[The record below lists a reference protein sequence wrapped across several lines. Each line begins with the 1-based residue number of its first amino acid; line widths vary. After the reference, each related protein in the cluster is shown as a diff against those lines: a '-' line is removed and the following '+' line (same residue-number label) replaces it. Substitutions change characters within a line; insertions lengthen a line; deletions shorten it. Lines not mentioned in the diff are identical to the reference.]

1 LKINPTGNELICFIV
16 NVITLKQVLVPNI
29 LLPLRKLL
37 PIRMQKLDLIRCN
50 LTRWIAMFVFAALFM
65 VEANAQDKHFTQFY
79 ASPLTLNPALTGAM
93 EGSYRVGA
101 IYRDQWR
108 KVLENPIKT
117 FSMAADLRF
126 DANRKRSTE
135 DAFGLGIMFFNDKV
149 SVVDFST
156 TQIAVSMAYHKAL
169 GVNQD
174 QFLTL
179 GIQGGLTQRNVNYE
193 SFNFHDEFNGT
204 SGYTLGS
211 SELLPG
217 NNFAFPDLNVGLNY
231 TSAFARDGRF
241 FAGASMHHIIQPK
254 VSFYEDPTNIT
265 VKEGGS
271 LYPKFNVQL
280 SASIPFDKSNRTS
293 IQPRMLAAMQGPHM
307 EINAGTNF
315 RFAMGQYGSSALHFG
330 AWARPVRNN
339 GAFGFDSV
347 VALFGLEVNSM
358 MFGLSYD
365 LNTRALQANQRQ
377 GALEISISYLGNYDN
392 EKVLCP
398 KF

>member
-1 LKINPTGNELICFIV
+1 
-16 NVITLKQVLVPNI
+16 
-29 LLPLRKLL
+29 
-37 PIRMQKLDLIRCN
+37 MQKLVFLLPN
-50 LTRWIAMFVFAALFM
+50 PVKWLTLFGIM
-65 VEANAQDKHFTQFY
+65 LVCLSQTNAQDKHFTQFY

-93 EGSYRVGA
+93 DGSYRVGA

-108 KVLENPIKT
+108 KVLDNPIKT

-126 DANRKRSTE
+126 EANRKKNSE

-149 SVVDFST
+149 SVIDFST
-156 TQIAVSMAYHKAL
+156 TQIAVSLAYHKAL
-169 GVNQD
+169 GINND
-174 QFLTL
+174 KFLTL

-193 SFNFHDEFNGT
+193 TLNFHDEFNGT
-204 SGYTLGS
+204 TGYSLTS

-231 TSAFARDGRF
+231 TSRFAEEGRF
-241 FAGASMHHIIQPK
+241 FAGASIHHILQPK

-265 VKEGGS
+265 VQPGGK
-271 LYPKFNVQL
+271 LYPKMNVQL
-280 SASIPFDKSNRTS
+280 AASIPFDRSNRTS
-293 IQPRMLAAMQGPHM
+293 MQPRLLAAMQGPHM

-315 RFAMGQYGSSALHFG
+315 RFALGQYGSSALHFG
-330 AWARPVRNN
+330 TWARPVRND
-339 GAFGFDSV
+339 GGFGFDAV
-347 VALFGLEVNSM
+347 VALFGLEINSM
-358 MFGLSYD
+358 LFGLSYD

-377 GALEISISYLGNYDN
+377 GALEISISYMGNYDN